1 MDERGT
7 GPLVWVGDRLVPAAR
22 AQVSVFDRGFR
33 TGEGVFETFRA
44 YGSHPFRLEAH
55 LDRAAAGAET
65 LGFTLPDRRLLRRAV
80 TETAVANDV
89 GVDSGLRLT
98 VTPGAVDPTSP
109 FPGVTAGE
117 PTVVVTA
124 QPLAIDPAVYRRG
137 VAAVI
142 VDRSRE
148 LPDVKAV
155 SYLAASLARRE
166 AHRQGADEALLATA
180 DGRVLEGSYSNLFLV
195 TGDLLVTP
203 PLDAGILP
211 GVTRAV
217 TLDLA
222 AAAGLASRERQVTA
236 DDLFAADEAF
246 LTATTRELVPLV
258 TVAGHRIGDGRPGPA
273 TASLHRAYRQEVSR
287 EISQES
293 Q

>member
-1 MDERGT
+1 M
-7 GPLVWVGDRLVPAAR
+7 WVGDRLLPARQAHI
-22 AQVSVFDRGFR
+22 SVFDRGFR
-33 TGEGVFETFRA
+33 AGEGIFETLRA
-44 YGSHPFRLEAH
+44 YGQHPFRLDAH

-65 LGFTLPDRRLLRRAV
+65 LGFVLPDRELLRHAV
-80 TETAVANDV
+80 TETAVAN
-89 GVDSGLRLT
+89 GTEAGTGLRLT
-98 VTPGAVDPTSP
+98 VTPGAIDPASP
-109 FPGVTAGE
+109 FPGATAGG

-124 QPLAIDPAVYRRG
+124 QPLAIDDAVYRRG

-148 LPDVKAV
+148 LPGVKAV

-166 AHRQGADEALLATA
+166 ARRQGAEEALLATT

-195 TGDLLVTP
+195 AGDLLVTP

-217 TLDLA
+217 TLEIA
-222 AAAGLASRERQVTA
+222 AEAGLDSEQRQITTA
-236 DDLFAADEAF
+236 ELFAADEAF

-258 TVAGHRIGDGRPGPA
+258 TVAGHRIGDGRPGPT
-273 TASLHRAYRQEVSR
+273 TAMLHHAYRQEVRR
-287 EISQES
+287 EIEASL
-293 Q
+293 